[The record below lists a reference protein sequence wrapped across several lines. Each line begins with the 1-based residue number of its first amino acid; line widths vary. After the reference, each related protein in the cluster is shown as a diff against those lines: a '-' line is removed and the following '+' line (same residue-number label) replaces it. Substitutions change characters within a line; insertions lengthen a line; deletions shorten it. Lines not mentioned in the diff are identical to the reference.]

1 MGHICQIL
9 VINAQVCFVM
19 VHIAPHVLDFYFTLR
34 LYAIEIRRTVTVTY
48 FKIIKYIFNM
58 QKLQT
63 FTLFIYWTEYI
74 ILHIY
79 Q

>member
-34 LYAIEIRRTVTVTY
+34 LYAIEIRQTDTRKLVLGVVTAEDE
-48 FKIIKYIFNM
+48 IPAIRRM
-58 QKLQT
+58 M
-63 FTLFIYWTEYI
+63 ERDS
-74 ILHIY
+74 
-79 Q
+79 